1 MRRGTD
7 VADGKEHA
15 DKRQRLEQRRRKPK
29 SQVVPLPLLDE
40 NVNLILG
47 HLLGQVVGL
56 MEVPR
61 RAERLDGGRDE
72 DADDGDEVERE
83 EDDYRQGQGRKDAR
97 VSLW

>member
-1 MRRGTD
+1 
-7 VADGKEHA
+7 
-15 DKRQRLEQRRRKPK
+15 
-29 SQVVPLPLLDE
+29 
-40 NVNLILG
+40 
-47 HLLGQVVGL
+47 